1 MLQGHKGPWAC
12 PAGRGGYPLD
22 AGDEHLVDVVE
33 DELGHAWF
41 QGVPASVRRD
51 PARLLDTPR
60 WRGRQAR
67 PAAGT
72 SVARRPV
79 YPRRPRGRQVT
90 APNPPTLG
98 RPRRSLHD
106 AMPAT
111 APAAPPAPPGW
122 VPPHPHRPPH
132 APRLPRVSPRSPYAT
147 PPATPTP

>member
-72 SVARRPV
+72 SVAGGPVHPGRPTGRPV
-79 YPRRPRGRQVT
+79 RTRTPT
-90 APNPPTLG
+90 ALG
-98 RPRRSLHD
+98 RPSL
-106 AMPAT
+106 
-111 APAAPPAPPGW
+111 
-122 VPPHPHRPPH
+122 
-132 APRLPRVSPRSPYAT
+132 S
-147 PPATPTP
+147 